1 MGKQAVTPSSG
12 RGSALGERRSKGV
25 SVPASAGARDS
36 VRSLPKRRG
45 TPRGLALPLRPRPSR
60 SERQVAVCCSSSESL
75 GGSLDED
82 VFASGSSTEELLSYA
97 VSLSND
103 ASEEGTTIK
112 LSGRDRGKGL
122 LSDVAFA
129 LASQDLD
136 VLSGSLLTKGA
147 NQELDDTFVV
157 QKWGKKLDEAE
168 FQAVEEAVLAACLK
182 SVTLSTFTKSLSTAD
197 ELILARAAMEE
208 AASLVPASADEDGG
222 ISLAAAGEGE
232 SEATGEGE
240 GEGMKWTFATVGS
253 IALVNLAA
261 ALFGS
266 NQVLIK
272 LTETETSPSTL
283 NLVRFGIAA
292 LAFLPF
298 GIKTGAF
305 KRPKLLT
312 AATELATYLFIGYT
326 AQVLGL
332 GMTSASRGAVMAEF
346 AVLIVPFWAKLSGE
360 KIPNIVWYASV
371 IALLGVVLVTE
382 ADGAS
387 SGFNL
392 GDSLCL
398 LSACCF
404 GTHVFRT
411 EKRTASIDN
420 KDLPGLISLEL
431 TLLTLLSGVYELVDF
446 SLHNPGGLQA
456 LDVQKVSY
464 SLAHLPWTN
473 LAAMGMGTTALTLFI
488 EINALQN
495 ISSTLASLI
504 YTTEPLWGAFFAAV
518 FLKEKFGGLGYLG
531 AAMIVGSTAYATVK
545 GGVVKQTEKV
555 KVD

>member
-1 MGKQAVTPSSG
+1 MRGTRGTRGRAAGSGGKVAVGRCGAKASRRVAGPGSSG
-12 RGSALGERRSKGV
+12 PPSPAARRRHVCRASEPLEAAPEQVASTSGDVFSPTDELMTYSV
-25 SVPASAGARDS
+25 SLTNEATE
-36 VRSLPKRRG
+36 RG
-45 TPRGLALPLRPRPSR
+45 TQL
-60 SERQVAVCCSSSESL
+60 
-75 GGSLDED
+75 
-82 VFASGSSTEELLSYA
+82 
-97 VSLSND
+97 
-103 ASEEGTTIK
+103 K
-112 LSGRDRGKGL
+112 LSGKDRGRGL
-122 LSDVAFA
+122 LSDVTFA
-129 LASQDLD
+129 LASLELD
-136 VLSGSLLTKGA
+136 VLMASIYTS
-147 NQELDDTFVV
+147 EEDFEMEDTFIIR
-157 QKWGKKLDEAE
+157 KDGR
-168 FQAVEEAVLAACLK
+168 AVTEENFSFIEETVLAACLK
-182 SVTLSTFTKSLSTAD
+182 SANLSALASLSSLDETAVLPGEED
-197 ELILARAAMEE
+197 AQDVLA
-208 AASLVPASADEDGG
+208 
-222 ISLAAAGEGE
+222 
-232 SEATGEGE
+232 ATGEGAE
-240 GEGMKWTFATVGS
+240 GEAPMKWTFATVGS

>member
-222 ISLAAAGEGE
+222 ISLAPAGEGE

-272 LTETETSPSTL
+272 LTETEISPSTL

-292 LAFLPF
+292 TAFLPL

-305 KRPKLLT
+305 KKPKLLK
-312 AATELATYLFIGYT
+312 AALELGSYLFIGYT

-332 GMTSASRGAVMAEF
+332 GITSASRGAVMAEF
-346 AVLIVPFWAKLSGE
+346 SVLVVPVWARLSGQ
-360 KIPNIVWYASV
+360 KIPNIVWYCAV
-371 IALLGVVLVTE
+371 IALFGVALVTE
-382 ADGAS
+382 SDGG
-387 SGFNL
+387 SGFNH
-392 GDSLCL
+392 GDALCF
-398 LSACCF
+398 LSAAMF

-411 EKRTASIDN
+411 EQRTATIDN

-431 TLLTLLSGVYELVDF
+431 LLLTALSGVYELWDF
-446 SLHNPGGLQA
+446 GTHNPGGLAAINAQNVTYH
-456 LDVQKVSY
+456 LQ
-464 SLAHLPWTN
+464 HLPWLN
-473 LAAMGMGTTALTLFI
+473 LVAMGMGTTALTLFI

-504 YTTEPLWGAFFAAV
+504 YTTEPLWGAFFASV
-518 FLKEKFGGLGYLG
+518 FLHEHFGNLGYLG
-531 AAMIVGSTAYATVK
+531 AALIVGSTAYATVK

-555 KVD
+555 AHTD